1 MKKNISIKGLVL
13 LLALCLVGSFAMYG
27 CGSDDKSSSK
37 AESSASDTADK
48 TSNDSENSD
57 ENSDNDTQVADIT
70 GEWVLD
76 AIIDGDGNSQTL
88 EEYCADKGVDSS
100 GVDVTYTFSEDGT
113 LVGAVGG
120 VGVEGTYEFDGSTV
134 SCTISGTTSNF
145 DYNADDDTISYS
157 DENTGLSSVLVRK

>member
-48 TSNDSENSD
+48 SSDDSENSD
-57 ENSDNDTQVADIT
+57 DDTQVADIT

-76 AIIDGDGNSQTL
+76 QIVDADGNSQTL

>member
-37 AESSASDTADK
+37 ADSSASDTADK
-48 TSNDSENSD
+48 TSDDS

-76 AIIDGDGNSQTL
+76 QIVDADGNSQTL

>member
-1 MKKNISIKGLVL
+1 MKKKVSIKGLVL

-37 AESSASDTADK
+37 SSDSSVSDSADKDSADTDDSASD
-48 TSNDSENSD
+48 
-57 ENSDNDTQVADIT
+57 DTQEADIT

-76 AIIDGDGNSQTL
+76 QIVDGEGNSQSL
-88 EEYCADKGVDSS
+88 EEYCAAQGVDSQ

-157 DENTGLSSVLVRK
+157 DENTGLSSILVRK

>member
-37 AESSASDTADK
+37 AASSASDTADK
-48 TSNDSENSD
+48 TSDDSENSD
-57 ENSDNDTQVADIT
+57 DDTQVADIT

>member
-37 AESSASDTADK
+37 ADSSASDTADK

-57 ENSDNDTQVADIT
+57 DDTQVADIT

-76 AIIDGDGNSQTL
+76 QIVDADGNSQTL

>member
-37 AESSASDTADK
+37 ADSSASDTADK
-48 TSNDSENSD
+48 TSDDSENSD
-57 ENSDNDTQVADIT
+57 DDTQVADIT

-76 AIIDGDGNSQTL
+76 AIIDSEGNSQTL

>member
-37 AESSASDTADK
+37 ADSSASDAADK
-48 TSNDSENSD
+48 TSDDSEDSD
-57 ENSDNDTQVADIT
+57 DVEEVDIT

-76 AIIDGDGNSQTL
+76 QIVDADGNSQTL

-120 VGVEGTYEFDGSTV
+120 VGVEGTYEFDGEQV
-134 SCTISGTTSNF
+134 ACTISGTTSNF

>member
-37 AESSASDTADK
+37 ATSSASDTADK
-48 TSNDSENSD
+48 ISDDSKNSD
-57 ENSDNDTQVADIT
+57 ENRDDDTQLADIT

-76 AIIDGDGNSQTL
+76 QIVDADGNSQTL
-88 EEYCADKGVDSS
+88 EEYCAAQGVDSS

-145 DYNADDDTISYS
+145 DYNADDDTISKS
-157 DENTGLSSVLVRK
+157 DENTGLSSVLV

>member
-37 AESSASDTADK
+37 ADSSASDTADK
-48 TSNDSENSD
+48 TSDDSENSD
-57 ENSDNDTQVADIT
+57 DDTQVADIT

-76 AIIDGDGNSQTL
+76 QIVGADGNSQTL